1 MSVSPANN
9 NITTSVTHSASW
21 SQVTGPDNS
30 IYDLKIQNKTSYT
43 INIREITIRVGVCA
57 ATSGIYTGSG
67 STTSITLGNS
77 YACLYNG
84 TTAVTE
90 ATKITYNTSTRPAV
104 SYASKGSPSSSGYF
118 NDISLNNNYRVTFT
132 LKAGAVQIP
141 SGNNVTLKLCKY
153 NESSTAITTR
163 ITDNNDPV
171 VYWERVGQTMPVPS
185 ITTPSTTELNYR
197 EDNNINVTK
206 SKADSKITCI
216 LYYYKKS
223 DGGNPTQIGTRNNT
237 NVAAFTQTFKPSSK
251 DPENAKIKF
260 FATNT
265 NTSSTVNYY
274 LPTKQNS
281 DVVALSVKLGPP
293 TKPALTASGAKVS
306 NQVTIGETLT
316 FTLNAGSPNPS
327 GTKTPIKWKNTNTD
341 VGSGSSYNVT
351 GGLSSNQ
358 DYHVELYNR
367 CGSFHNSDTVSSNK
381 VTRVVFCPEKM
392 AKNGFTVTWN
402 ISGKKVS
409 WSAFPVSKHSGL
421 FNKYK
426 LELINV
432 TSSSTVVGQIVG
444 DNTPSQAKSNVNLT
458 ALFDQAVA
466 GNSYKIRLTA
476 YCNYDGTNYRTT
488 SDNTNIFNSPS
499 FSVSG
504 TSPEIVMKYP
514 IDSAATCNSKP
525 RLIFE
530 IDPGSSAS
538 LYSLQVSTDRGVSWT
553 THNFPVTVDSN
564 ILYCD
569 RDVTT
574 GIYHIVYVLPE
585 GSLDREIKIKCTNTG
600 NLVSDTIQINL
611 EYITLDNVSRGEGI
625 TADSVVYLNSA
636 LQRVINGYPSE
647 FIPQSVNIDAINRDM
662 LTDVDIRKLSDST
675 IDFLDVW
682 MTAISGIYGILSSSL
697 YHSTATNVVDIN
709 RETGLSRGDFANAKP
724 LEDINYY
731 VGNIFNHIIDGL
743 KYML

>member
-9 NITTSVTHSASW
+9 DITTSVTHDASW
-21 SQVTGPDNS
+21 SKVTGPDNS
-30 IYDLKIQNKTSYT
+30 IYDLKIQNGASYA
-43 INIREITIRVGVCA
+43 INIRAITIRVGVCA
-57 ATSGIYTGSG
+57 ATSGIYAGSG
-67 STTSITLGNS
+67 STTNITLGNS
-77 YACLYNG
+77 SACLYKG
-84 TTAVTE
+84 DTAVTG
-90 ATKITYNTSTRPAV
+90 ATNITYNTSTRPAV
-104 SYASKGSPSSSGYF
+104 SCASKGSSSSSGYF
-118 NDISLNNNYRVTFT
+118 NDISSNDNYKVTFT
-132 LKAGAVQIP
+132 LNAGAVQIP
-141 SGNNVTLKLCKY
+141 SHGSVTLKLCKY
-153 NESSTAITTR
+153 NVSNTAITTR
-163 ITDNNDPV
+163 DADINDPV
-171 VYWERVGQTMPVPS
+171 VYWEQVGQTMPVPR

-197 EDNNINVTK
+197 EYNNINVTK

-216 LYYYKKS
+216 LYYYNKS

-237 NVAAFTQTFKPSSK
+237 NVAAFTQTFKPSSR

-260 FATNT
+260 FATNR

-281 DVVALSVKLGPP
+281 DVVTLSVKLGPP
-293 TKPALTASGAKVS
+293 TKPALTASGTKVS
-306 NQVTIGETLT
+306 KQVTIGETLT

-327 GTKTPIKWKNTNTD
+327 ETKTPIQWKKTNTG
-341 VGSGSSYNVT
+341 VGNGSSYNVT
-351 GGLSSNQ
+351 EGLSSNQ

-367 CGSFHNSDTVSSNK
+367 CGSFHNSDTVSSDK
-381 VTRVVFCPEKM
+381 VTKVVFCPEKM
-392 AKNGFTVTWN
+392 ASNGFTVKWN

-409 WSAFPVSKHSGL
+409 WSTFPVSKHSGL

-476 YCNYDGTNYRTT
+476 YCNYNGTNYLTT
-488 SDNTNIFNSPS
+488 SGNTNIFDSPS

-530 IDPGSSAS
+530 IDPGSPAPLS
-538 LYSLQVSTDRGVSWT
+538 SLQVSTDGGDNWT
-553 THNFPVTVDSN
+553 THTFPVTVDSN
-564 ILYCD
+564 ILYCN

-574 GIYHIVYVLPE
+574 GIYHIVYVLP
-585 GSLDREIKIKCTNTG
+585 SSTSNRRDIKIKCTNHG
-600 NLVSDTIQINL
+600 NLVSDTIQIYL

-636 LQRVINGYPSE
+636 LQSVINGYPSE
-647 FIPQSVNIDAINRDM
+647 YIPQSVEIDTINRDM
-662 LTDVDIRKLSDST
+662 LTDVDIRKLLDSN
-675 IDFLDVW
+675 IDFLIVW
-682 MTAISGIYGILSSSL
+682 MTAISDIYAILSSS
-697 YHSTATNVVDIN
+697 HSTATNVVDISS
-709 RETGLSRGDFANAKP
+709 ETGLDRGDFANAKP

>member
-21 SQVTGPDNS
+21 SQTTGPYNS
-30 IYDLKIQNKTSYT
+30 IYDLKIQNNTSYA
-43 INIREITIRVGVCA
+43 INISKITIRVGVCA

-67 STTSITLGNS
+67 STTNITLGNS
-77 YACLYNG
+77 FACLYKG
-84 TTAVTE
+84 GTAVTG
-90 ATKITYNTSTRPAV
+90 ATEITYNTSTRPAV
-104 SYASKGSPSSSGYF
+104 SCASKGSSSSSGYF
-118 NDISLNNNYRVTFT
+118 NDISSNNNYRVTFT
-132 LKAGAVQIP
+132 LNAGAVQIP
-141 SGNNVTLKLCKY
+141 SGDNVTLKLCKD

-163 ITDNNDPV
+163 YADDRNDPV
-171 VYWERVGQTMPVPS
+171 VYWEQVGQTMPVPS
-185 ITTPSTTELNYR
+185 ITTPSTTKLNYR
-197 EDNNINVTK
+197 EYNNINVTK

-237 NVAAFTQTFKPSSK
+237 NVAAFTQTFKPSSR
-251 DPENAKIKF
+251 DPENAKIQF

-265 NTSSTVNYY
+265 NTSSKVNYY

-281 DVVALSVKLGPP
+281 AVVALSVKLGPP
-293 TKPALTASGAKVS
+293 TKPALTASGTKVS

-327 GTKTPIKWKNTNTD
+327 GTKTPIQWKNTNTG
-341 VGSGSSYNVT
+341 VGNGSSYNVT
-351 GGLSSNQ
+351 RGLSSNQ
-358 DYHVELYNR
+358 DYHVELYNT

-392 AKNGFTVTWN
+392 ASNGFTVTWN

-432 TSSSTVVGQIVG
+432 TSSTVEGQIVG

-466 GNSYKIRLTA
+466 ENSYKIRLTA
-476 YCNYDGTNYRTT
+476 YCNYDGTNYLTT

-530 IDPGSSAS
+530 INPGSSAS
-538 LYSLQVSTDRGVSWT
+538 LYSLQVSTDGGTSWS
-553 THNFPVTVDSN
+553 THYFPVTVDSN
-564 ILYCD
+564 ILYC
-569 RDVTT
+569 DVTT

-585 GSLDREIKIKCTNTG
+585 GSLDREIKIKCTNTDD
-600 NLVSDTIQINL
+600 LVSDTIQINL
-611 EYITLDNVSRGEGI
+611 EYITLNNVSRGEGI

-636 LQRVINGYPSE
+636 LQSVINGYPSE
-647 FIPQSVNIDAINRDM
+647 DFSQSVEIDTINRNM
-662 LTDVDIRKLSDST
+662 LTNVDIRKLLDSN
-675 IDFLDVW
+675 IDFLYDVW
-682 MTAISGIYGILSSSL
+682 MTAISDIYGVLSST

-709 RETGLSRGDFANAKP
+709 REAGLSRGDFANAKP

>member
-21 SQVTGPDNS
+21 SKATGPTNS
-30 IYDLKIQNKTSYT
+30 IYDLKIQNKTSYA

-67 STTSITLGNS
+67 STTNITLGNS
-77 YACLYNG
+77 SARLYNG
-84 TTAVTE
+84 NTAVTG
-90 ATKITYNTSTRPAV
+90 ATNITYNTSTRPAV
-104 SYASKGSPSSSGYF
+104 SCASKGSSSSSGYF
-118 NDISLNNNYRVTFT
+118 NDISSNNNYRVTFT
-132 LKAGAVQIP
+132 LNAGAVQIP
-141 SGNNVTLKLCKY
+141 SGNNVTLKLCKD

-163 ITDNNDPV
+163 YADDRNDPV
-171 VYWERVGQTMPVPS
+171 VYWERVGQTMPVPR

-206 SKADSKITCI
+206 SNADSKITCI
-216 LYYYKKS
+216 LYYYNKS
-223 DGGNPTQIGTRNNT
+223 DGGNPTQIGNRNNT
-237 NVAAFTQTFKPSSK
+237 NVADFTRTFKPSSR
-251 DPENAKIKF
+251 DPENAKIRF

-274 LPTKQNS
+274 LPTKKNS
-281 DVVALSVKLGPP
+281 GVVALNVKLGPP
-293 TKPALTASGAKVS
+293 TKPALTASGEEVS

-327 GTKTPIKWKNTNTD
+327 GTKTPIQWKNTNTEI
-341 VGSGSSYNVT
+341 GNGSSYNVT
-351 GGLSSNQ
+351 EGLSSNQ

-392 AKNGFTVTWN
+392 ADNGFTVTWN

-458 ALFDQAVA
+458 ALFDRAVA

-476 YCNYDGTNYRTT
+476 YCNYNGTNYLTT

-530 IDPGSSAS
+530 IDPGSPAS
-538 LYSLQVSTDRGVSWT
+538 LFSLQVSTDGGASWT
-553 THNFPVTVDSN
+553 THYSPFTVDSN

-569 RDVTT
+569 IDND
-574 GIYHIVYVLPE
+574 GIYHIVYVL
-585 GSLDREIKIKCTNTG
+585 SSSASNRTVKIKCTNTG
-600 NLVSDTIQINL
+600 NLDSDTIQINL

-647 FIPQSVNIDAINRDM
+647 FIPQSVNIDTINRDM
-662 LTDVDIRKLSDST
+662 LTDVDIRKLLDST
-675 IDFLDVW
+675 IDFLNVW
-682 MTAISGIYGILSSSL
+682 MTAISDIYGTLSSS
-697 YHSTATNVVDIN
+697 HSTATNVVDIS